1 MVTLPLINSWTCD
14 FVIFLSI
21 CDSMPNGSVYCF
33 NHLYNLW
40 VLTYIYGLVKSISER
55 SLSGKKSQ
63 FLSKS
68 GFAVTLG
75 FTFHNLGYIL
85 SANKLAP
92 LLGNESA
99 YLPWENDKVWRKISV
114 GKQEFYQQK
123 SLYICPGD
131 SIGELV
137 QKLRSHSSFE
147 KAHAR

>member
-33 NHLYNLW
+33 NHLYNIW
-40 VLTYIYGLVKSISER
+40 VLTYISGLVKSISER

-75 FTFHNLGYIL
+75 FTFRNLGYIL
-85 SANKLAP
+85 SANNIINN
-92 LLGNESA
+92 LLYKSSYQGLKKSEQYIYS
-99 YLPWENDKVWRKISV
+99 ENTNITRFFIYIYRKVKMINSN
-114 GKQEFYQQK
+114 Q
-123 SLYICPGD
+123 SLYINMN
-131 SIGELV
+131 L
-137 QKLRSHSSFE
+137 L
-147 KAHAR
+147 